1 MQQPHLLSFL
11 DQLIGELQRLCRE
24 GRSGTLFVTT
34 DDSRAARFTLKE
46 GAIVGMVYRTKNGLD
61 AIQFI
66 KEIKGGTFSFSN
78 SSVFLSGMASA
89 PLPSTPEIFRLMGSI
104 PEPLVPHPA
113 PAPAPA
119 PILRPANE
127 SVTVRSLRTLGP
139 AVAGRVVAPAKKILV
154 VEDSGITR
162 RVIAKALTDGGYTVL
177 EAENGMAAF
186 AQLSETRPD
195 LMLLDIVMPGIDGY
209 KVLSMIRKHDDFK
222 DLPVIMLT
230 SRDGLLDKLRGK
242 IGGSNE
248 YLTKPFTPEEL
259 LDKIAKYLG

>member
-1 MQQPHLLSFL
+1 MQQQHLSSFL
-11 DQLIGELQRLCRE
+11 DQLIGELRQLCRE

-34 DDSRAARFTLKE
+34 DDSHPARFALRE
-46 GAIVGMVYRTKNGLD
+46 GAIAGIVYRTKSGLD

-66 KEIKGGTFSFSN
+66 KEIRGGTFSFSN
-78 SSVFLSGMASA
+78 SSIFLSGTV
-89 PLPSTPEIFRLMGSI
+89 PLPSAPEIFRLLSSVS
-104 PEPLVPHPA
+104 EPIA
-113 PAPAPA
+113 P
-119 PILRPANE
+119 R
-127 SVTVRSLRTLGP
+127 SV
-139 AVAGRVVAPAKKILV
+139 PAKKILV

-222 DLPVIMLT
+222 RLPVIMLT
-230 SRDGLLDKLRGK
+230 SRDGLLDKLRGR